1 MRPLGL
7 LAGAALLLA
16 ACGGKGSEPLLIS
29 EINVDTDLSA
39 VGSREAVDYCK
50 GLNSDLET
58 AIADQFVG
66 RTDPLGTRIN
76 VDIDE
81 ISLNSAFAPGANAE
95 TARLSGRVVLENPD
109 GTQAAAY
116 DVTATSQDVV
126 NYLPP
131 GSNVVS
137 ISPTSREYYTAIVQ
151 AFARGTAQ
159 VISGAS

>member
-7 LAGAALLLA
+7 LVGAALLLA
-16 ACGGKGSEPLLIS
+16 ACNGNRSEPLLIS

-39 VGSREAVDYCK
+39 VGTREAVDYWQ
-50 GLNSDLET
+50 GLDSDLEA
-58 AIADQFVG
+58 AIAGQVVG
-66 RTDPLGTRIN
+66 RSDPLGKRIR

-81 ISLNSAFAPGANAE
+81 ISLSSAFSPGANAE

-116 DVTATSQDVV
+116 DVAATSQDVV
-126 NYLPP
+126 NYLQP

-137 ISPTSREYYTAIVQ
+137 ISPTSREYYNAIVE

-159 VISGAS
+159 VLSGAS

>member
-1 MRPLGL
+1 M
-7 LAGAALLLA
+7 
-16 ACGGKGSEPLLIS
+16 
-29 EINVDTDLSA
+29 DTDLSA
-39 VGSREAVDYCK
+39 VGSREAVDYWK

-109 GTQAAAY
+109 GTQVAAY
-116 DVTATSQDVV
+116 DVQGVSLRDIAAVRRTSEATIRQQAQ
-126 NYLPP
+126 
-131 GSNVVS
+131 S
-137 ISPTSREYYTAIVQ
+137 IYRKSAPAICPSRQ
-151 AFARGTAQ
+151 PRARER
-159 VISGAS
+159 

>member
-7 LAGAALLLA
+7 LAGAALLLV

-39 VGSREAVDYCK
+39 VGSREAVDYWK

-81 ISLNSAFAPGANAE
+81 ISLNSAFAPGRTPRRRGSRAGWCWRIP
-95 TARLSGRVVLENPD
+95 TAPKWPPM
-109 GTQAAAY
+109 
-116 DVTATSQDVV
+116 TS
-126 NYLPP
+126 PRP
-131 GSNVVS
+131 RR
-137 ISPTSREYYTAIVQ
+137 TW
-151 AFARGTAQ
+151 
-159 VISGAS
+159 